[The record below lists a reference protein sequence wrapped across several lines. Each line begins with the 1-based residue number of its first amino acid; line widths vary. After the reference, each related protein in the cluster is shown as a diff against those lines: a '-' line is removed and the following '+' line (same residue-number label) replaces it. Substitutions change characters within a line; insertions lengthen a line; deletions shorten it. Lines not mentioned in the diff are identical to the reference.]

1 MFRDASTQR
10 SQPPTER
17 RGATR
22 CCAGGLRRGGKR
34 GRGPGLA
41 KRHRERMR
49 ARDVVEVG
57 MGVRARVGQDAKER
71 AAAGARRDE
80 AATRM
85 AADEG

>member
-1 MFRDASTQR
+1 MSRDALMQPSQR
-10 SQPPTER
+10 PTER

-49 ARDVVEVG
+49 ARDVVAVG
-57 MGVRARVGQDAKER
+57 MGVRAGVGQDAKER
-71 AAAGARRDE
+71 AAAGARRGE
-80 AATRM
+80 AATRL
-85 AADEG
+85 AADEE